1 MMMTPEKQKVLDALW
16 AHMAERGD
24 FPTLSHSI
32 GNVVGAVQAH
42 SDHLDKL
49 VSAVISDF
57 SLTQKVLRLANSAM
71 YSPFGGNVATVSRA
85 VLVIGQETVGH
96 LAVGMRLLDSFKGM
110 AKGREG
116 AKRALAEVM
125 LAGLVV
131 RRLTEEAGVQG
142 GEEAV
147 VCTLLSRLGELLCI
161 FYAPDDWGKIE
172 AMVAAEDVSLDAAA
186 TAVLG
191 VSLTELGQETAARW
205 GLPAQ
210 LRETLKPFEPPAAQ
224 EPLSH
229 SGWLQAMAAFSGE
242 AARAMTTGTPVE
254 VKAAVERFSPFIGME
269 LRDTRATIDKLS
281 AEARKDGGWEGLADV
296 VKVEPE
302 ESKKPRDAADRLAG
316 GVAEIADSA
325 KDCQFSVLLSMALE
339 VLKSSLGCA
348 RTIAFVLDPVSKRY
362 NARAGF
368 GRLVEGQ
375 IGTLFFEGGFAPDV
389 FHLALSSKAPVYIGN
404 AEDVKIRARMPVWH
418 RQTLNDARS
427 LVLLPVMAKGR
438 ALALLYADWTVEDTP
453 PLTSRETRL
462 LKELITELQAS
473 FELAQPAGKVAPLRP
488 V

>member
-1 MMMTPEKQKVLDALW
+1 
-16 AHMAERGD
+16 
-24 FPTLSHSI
+24 
-32 GNVVGAVQAH
+32 
-42 SDHLDKL
+42 
-49 VSAVISDF
+49 
-57 SLTQKVLRLANSAM
+57 
-71 YSPFGGNVATVSRA
+71 
-85 VLVIGQETVGH
+85 
-96 LAVGMRLLDSFKGM
+96 
-110 AKGREG
+110 
-116 AKRALAEVM
+116 
-125 LAGLVV
+125 
-131 RRLTEEAGVQG
+131 
-142 GEEAV
+142 
-147 VCTLLSRLGELLCI
+147 
-161 FYAPDDWGKIE
+161 
-172 AMVAAEDVSLDAAA
+172 MV
-186 TAVLG
+186 
-191 VSLTELGQETAARW
+191 
-205 GLPAQ
+205 
-210 LRETLKPFEPPAAQ
+210 
-224 EPLSH
+224 
-229 SGWLQAMAAFSGE
+229 
-242 AARAMTTGTPVE
+242 
-254 VKAAVERFSPFIGME
+254 GME
-269 LRDTRATIDKLS
+269 LRDTRSTLDKLS
-281 AEARKDGGWEGLADV
+281 AEGRADGGWEGLADI
-296 VKVEPE
+296 VKTEPE
-302 ESKKPRDAADRLAG
+302 VLKKPRDAADRLAG